1 MNLKS
6 YKFYK
11 GIFELAAKD
20 YLNDHAA
27 IKTFFR
33 GALDF
38 DYDVAAEL
46 WDYLITDAISSKVPQ
61 ASIAAALGDNA
72 LEPFLKKNAVKTYK
86 LITSGEAITNALFA
100 MPVLLGDAA
109 GGALIYFLTG
119 QKYAEADVV
128 FRAMQKGANYG
139 AAMKHL
145 AEKYFAEI
153 KKKTGGVKVTM
164 PKKTAEFLLL
174 NVAKIKTN
182 ERALL
187 EQRIKETIR

>member
-1 MNLKS
+1 MNVKS

-20 YLNDHAA
+20 YINDAGA
-27 IKTFFR
+27 VKVFFKNT
-33 GALDF
+33 LDF

-46 WDYLITDAISSKVPQ
+46 WDYLVTDAVAAKIPR
-61 ASIAAALGDNA
+61 AAAAALGDPVLDLFLKRNA
-72 LEPFLKKNAVKTYK
+72 LKTYR
-86 LITSGEAITNALFA
+86 LITGCEAVTNVLYA
-100 MPVLLGDAA
+100 MPDILGDVAR
-109 GGALIYFLTG
+109 GALIYFLTG
-119 QKYAEADVV
+119 QKYAEADIV
-128 FRAMQKGANYG
+128 FRAMQKGASYG
-139 AAMKHL
+139 AAMKDL

-153 KKKTGGVKVTM
+153 KKKSGSVKVTM